1 MTSKTKQV
9 DIQLNAVAVPA
20 KYKWLI
26 MTGIVCPPLILWLLR
41 KRVYAVASLGLITF
55 SLILAQIYSSLNSW
69 PFPMWTF
76 PLHVVVYLATA
87 YHVYFA
93 LLENTEQFN
102 SRRIVISFWLIM
114 LTMFG
119 AYQLLVSS
127 SFSRYGIASVSMN
140 PTLIHGDYVISKQ
153 LTKESQGGSNS
164 IAGLGYGEVVF
175 FEHPEGDEI
184 QVKRI
189 VALAGDRVTYSGNS
203 LTVNNEKIKR
213 ETINTNNNSSTP
225 FHWLKTEL
233 YSENNYG
240 EKYII
245 SVSGETVQVSGEVVV
260 PPGHV
265 FVMGDNRNQS
275 IDSRF
280 WGVLPV
286 DNILE
291 KPLII
296 WWSVKPGVQPLIRWN
311 RIGRW
316 VE

>member
-1 MTSKTKQV
+1 MTSKTEQV
-9 DIQLNAVAVPA
+9 ENQLNAVAVPA
-20 KYKWLI
+20 KSKWLI
-26 MTGIVCPPLILWLLR
+26 MTGIICPPLILWLLG
-41 KRVYAVASLGLITF
+41 KRVYAVASLGLIII
-55 SLILAQIYSSLNSW
+55 SLILAQIYSSLNNW
-69 PFPMWTF
+69 PFPIWTF
-76 PLHVVVYLATA
+76 PLHVLVYLATA

-93 LLENTEQFN
+93 LLENAEQFN
-102 SRRIVISFWLIM
+102 SKRIVISFWFIM
-114 LTMFG
+114 LIMFG

-153 LTKESQGGSNS
+153 LTKESHGESNS
-164 IAGLGYGEVVF
+164 IAGLGYGDIVI

-189 VALAGDRVTYSGNS
+189 VALAGDRVTFSGES
-203 LTVNNEKIKR
+203 LTINDEKIKR
-213 ETINTNNNSSTP
+213 ETINTNNSGTP
-225 FHWLKTEL
+225 FLWLKTEL
-233 YSENNYG
+233 YSENNHG
-240 EKYII
+240 KKYLI

-291 KPLII
+291 KPLLI

>member
-1 MTSKTKQV
+1 MTSKTEHV
-9 DIQLNAVAVPA
+9 ENQLNAVAIPA
-20 KYKWLI
+20 KSKWLV
-26 MTGIVCPPLILWLLR
+26 MTGIVFPPLILWLLR
-41 KRVYAVASLGLITF
+41 KRVYAVVSLGLITI
-55 SLILAQIYSSLNSW
+55 SLIMAQIYSSLNNW
-69 PFPMWTF
+69 PLPIWVF

-93 LLENTEQFN
+93 LLENAEQFN
-102 SRRIVISFWLIM
+102 SKRIVISFWLIM
-114 LTMFG
+114 LIMFG

-153 LTKESQGGSNS
+153 LTKESHGDSNS
-164 IAGLGYGEVVF
+164 IAGLGYGDIVI

-203 LTVNNEKIKR
+203 LTINDEKIKR
-213 ETINTNNNSSTP
+213 ETINTNNSSSP
-225 FHWLKTEL
+225 FLWLKTEL
-233 YSENNYG
+233 YSENNHDK
-240 EKYII
+240 KYLI
-245 SVSGETVQVSGEVVV
+245 SISGESAQVRGEVVV

-280 WGVLPV
+280 WGVLAV

-291 KPLII
+291 KPLFI
-296 WWSVKPGVQPLIRWN
+296 WWSVKPGVQPSIRWN